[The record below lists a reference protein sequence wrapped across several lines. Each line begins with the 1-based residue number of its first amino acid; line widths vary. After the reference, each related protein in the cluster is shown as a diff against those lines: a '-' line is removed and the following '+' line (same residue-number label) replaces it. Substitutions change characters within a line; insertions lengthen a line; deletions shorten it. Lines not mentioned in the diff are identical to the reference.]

1 VYPQEPPR
9 PISFPAKITNRYIPV
24 PILPKILYNRS
35 IRSPLPGMSE
45 STIMPPSQ
53 DEPASYQSEDA
64 QAILQ
69 IAIARHTED
78 GELTR
83 SQLFEIADELGI
95 AHTTLVEAEQ
105 QWALQRQENMAL
117 AEFDQYQQQRFQSHL
132 VRFAIINTVLFI
144 LNWLAA
150 GTISWA
156 LYIFLFWG
164 AGLSLQA
171 WQTYWPNEQQ
181 YRNRFEKWRRREQIK
196 RSFSR
201 AMDWLLGT

>member
-1 VYPQEPPR
+1 
-9 PISFPAKITNRYIPV
+9 
-24 PILPKILYNRS
+24 
-35 IRSPLPGMSE
+35 
-45 STIMPPSQ
+45 MPPSQ
-53 DEPASYQSEDA
+53 DEPPIYQSEDA

-78 GELTR
+78 GDLTR

-95 AHTTLVEAEQ
+95 AHNTLVEAEQ
-105 QWALQRQENMAL
+105 QWALQQQETVAL
-117 AEFDQYQQQRFQSHL
+117 AEFDHYQQQRFQSHL
-132 VRFAIINTVLFI
+132 VRFAIINSVLFI
-144 LNWLAA
+144 LNWMAA
-150 GTISWA
+150 DTLSWA
-156 LYIFLFWG
+156 LYIFVFWG

-181 YRNRFEKWRRREQIK
+181 YRNRFETWRRREQIK

>member
-1 VYPQEPPR
+1 
-9 PISFPAKITNRYIPV
+9 
-24 PILPKILYNRS
+24 
-35 IRSPLPGMSE
+35 MSE
-45 STIMPPSQ
+45 STIVPPSQ

-95 AHTTLVEAEQ
+95 APTTLREAEQ
-105 QWALQRQENMAL
+105 QWALQQQESVEL
-117 AEFDQYQQQRFQSHL
+117 AEFNQYQQQCFQSHL
-132 VRFAIINTVLFI
+132 VRFAIINSVLLI
-144 LNWLAA
+144 LNWMAA
-150 GTISWA
+150 DTLSWA
-156 LYIFLFWG
+156 LYILVFWG